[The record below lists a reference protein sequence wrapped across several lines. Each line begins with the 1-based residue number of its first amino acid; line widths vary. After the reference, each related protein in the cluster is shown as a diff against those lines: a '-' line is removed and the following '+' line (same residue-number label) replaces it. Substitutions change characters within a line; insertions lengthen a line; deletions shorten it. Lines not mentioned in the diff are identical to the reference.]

1 MIVRPARPEDA
12 EAAALVLRR
21 SIAEL
26 CRADHQDDP
35 ETLRQWLGNKTP
47 ESVRAWIAAYGPRL
61 VVAEA
66 EGRILGIAGLQPSGR
81 ISVNYVSP
89 DARFMGVSKGMM
101 ADLERQARG
110 LGLTECTLES
120 TRTALAFYRGI
131 GYTEAGPPVPGFGV
145 TQAHPMRKRLGDAA

>member
-21 SIAEL
+21 SIVAL
-26 CRADHQDDP
+26 CQADHQDDP
-35 ETLRQWLGNKTP
+35 ETLAGWLANKTP
-47 ESVRAWIAAYGPRL
+47 ETVRAWIAAYGNRL
-61 VVAEA
+61 VVAER

-89 DARFMGVSKGMM
+89 DARFTGVSKAMM
-101 ADLERQARG
+101 AELERQARD
-110 LGLTECTLES
+110 LGLAQCTLES

-131 GYTEAGPPVPGFGV
+131 GYTEAGPPVPGFGI
-145 TQAHPMRKRLGDAA
+145 TQGQPMRKRLGGAA

>member
-1 MIVRPARPEDA
+1 MIIRPARLEDA

-35 ETLRQWLGNKTP
+35 DTLRQWLGNKTP

-66 EGRILGIAGLQPSGR
+66 DGRILGIAGVQPSGR

-89 DARFMGVSKGMM
+89 DARFMGVSKAMM

-110 LGLTECTLES
+110 LDLTECTLES

-145 TQAHPMRKRLGDAA
+145 TKGHPLRKRLADTA